1 MSFWRKEWYA
11 RLAERIRDIKV
22 KDIISD
28 EGGIK
33 DVTWINNI
41 WSGYKL

>member
-1 MSFWRKEWYA
+1 MRYA
-11 RLAERIRDIKV
+11 RLAERIQDIKV

-28 EGGIK
+28 EGGLK

-41 WSGYKL
+41 YNVEWI